1 MNYLSSIF
9 VGFILISLPGFV
21 FSQNDVDKQN
31 ILVVRINPMGT
42 FVGAI
47 PLSAEIFAQPK
58 LSVTLNGM
66 YQHANSGSGNSIYT
80 HSGYAIGPELR
91 YYFVNAIKKDV
102 TSKVYVAGFYTYE
115 EYRNLTLDR
124 NLNEVPCYIHG
135 LGSGITFGSQ
145 WFFYNHLVID
155 FYVGPAF
162 MSFSKDEPYDE
173 NLSKGGFFV
182 SMAGPKSNGT
192 RVKLGF
198 SIGIAF

>member
-1 MNYLSSIF
+1 MHVLKIMVIGFLLMAMHNSLLSQSSENSDK
-9 VGFILISLPGFV
+9 SLV
-21 FSQNDVDKQN
+21 
-31 ILVVRINPMGT
+31 IRINPMGT
-42 FVGAI
+42 FIGAI
-47 PLSAEIFAQPK
+47 PVSAEVFAVPK
-58 LSVTLNGM
+58 FSVTLNGM
-66 YQHANSGSGNSIYT
+66 YQHVNSGSGNGIYNQ
-80 HSGYAIGPELR
+80 SGFAIGPELR
-91 YYFVNAIKKDV
+91 YYFVQAAKKDV

-115 EYRNLTLDR
+115 EYSNTTLDR
-124 NLNEVPCYIHG
+124 NLVEVPGSIHG
-135 LGSGITFGSQ
+135 LGSGLTFGSQ

-162 MSFSKDEPYDE
+162 MSFSKNEPYDE